1 MNDEKMVKEEVKAAD
16 TEAVRDKRPKT
27 RKRLVWRAVTCAV
40 LAILVLGAALLIP
53 KLDLKGLHK
62 PFMEGSNDATEAP
75 ADPDVTAAPE
85 ATAIP
90 DTEGYLVTAPEERE
104 YAKSPY
110 SKELDWGSAEFE
122 SMEREWTRQLSARRE
137 AAVNAPDINAFSSAL
152 IKALREEAGEGNL
165 VCSPLNIY
173 MALAMLTETTG
184 GDTRAELLDALG
196 AKSIEELRASAAAY
210 LAAEPNDDGVSK
222 CTIANSLW
230 MCSRIGYMTDALETL
245 AECYGASSYWGDPAE
260 EAYSQA
266 LRDWL
271 NENTGGLL
279 KDSVN
284 NVKMDPETVLALA
297 STVYLKAAWSSD
309 YREEET
315 APRTFRGKK
324 GDKETDFMN
333 KRDTTTLYYKGEDYA
348 LFCDCL
354 KNGGRMWYI
363 LPDEGVDP
371 AELMERIG
379 FSFTDGSLF
388 GSTRCTVVVSAPKLD
403 VTSELSLIPAL
414 KAMGI
419 NRCFDPSL
427 SDFTPLT
434 RDTDGLCVTSAK
446 HAARVKTDEEGIE
459 AAAYTVMLVN
469 ETAAMIDPETVYF
482 TLDRPFAFVVTGM
495 TDAPMFFGIVNDID

>member
-1 MNDEKMVKEEVKAAD
+1 MNNEKIIETVDGTDPELTME
-16 TEAVRDKRPKT
+16 KRPAS
-27 RKRLVWRAVTCAV
+27 RKRLFLRVGALC
-40 LAILVLGAALLIP
+40 LALLMLAGAAIALP
-53 KLDLKGLHK
+53 KLMKKHHEAAAD
-62 PFMEGSNDATEAP
+62 PTEAPATEAP
-75 ADPDVTAAPE
+75 ATQAPSSTAVPH
-85 ATAIP
+85 P
-90 DTEGYLVTAPEERE
+90 GGYLVAAPADREFAEAPVFTEDGRLPENYSELEELWR
-104 YAKSPY
+104 
-110 SKELDWGSAEFE
+110 KELD
-122 SMEREWTRQLSARRE
+122 ARRE
-137 AAVNAPDINAFSSAL
+137 AASSAPDINTFSSAL
-152 IKALREEAGEGNL
+152 LKALCDEAGDKN
-165 VCSPLNIY
+165 VVFSPLNIY

-388 GSTRCTVVVSAPKLD
+388 GSTRYTVVVSAPKLD

-434 RDTDGLCVTSAK
+434 LDTEGLYVSSAK

-469 ETAAMIDPETVYF
+469 ETAVMIDPETVYF

-495 TDAPMFFGIVNDID
+495 TDAPMFVGIVNDID

>member
-1 MNDEKMVKEEVKAAD
+1 MNNEKIFKTAD
-16 TEAVRDKRPKT
+16 GTDPERMADARPKT
-27 RKRLVWRAVTCAV
+27 RKRLWRRIGTCAV

-62 PFMEGSNDATEAP
+62 PFMDGSNDATEAP
-75 ADPDVTAAPE
+75 A
-85 ATAIP
+85 IP
-90 DTEGYLVTAPEERE
+90 DIEGYLVTAPEERE

-110 SKELDWGSAEFE
+110 LKELDWGSAEFE
-122 SMEREWTRQLSARRE
+122 SMEREWRQQLSARRD
-137 AAVNAPDINAFSSAL
+137 AADKAPDINAFASAL
-152 IKALREEAGEGNL
+152 VKALHDEAGEGNL

-184 GDTRAELLDALG
+184 GETRDELLKTLG
-196 AKSIEELRASAAAY
+196 AGSIEELRASAAAY
-210 LAAEPNDDGVSK
+210 LASEPIDDGVSK
-222 CTIANSLW
+222 CAIANSLW
-230 MCSRIGYMTDALETL
+230 MNKRIGFLTDTLETL
-245 AECYGASSYWGDPAE
+245 ADCYGASSYWGDPAE

-266 LRDWL
+266 LRAWL
-271 NENTGGLL
+271 NDNTGGLL
-279 KDSVN
+279 KDSVKN
-284 NVKMDPETVLALA
+284 ISMDPSTVLALA
-297 STVYLKAAWSSD
+297 STVYLKTAWDSD
-309 YREEET
+309 YDRSDT
-315 APRTFRGKK
+315 APRVFHGKK

-388 GSTRCTVVVSAPKLD
+388 GSTRYTVVVSAPKLD
-403 VTSELSLIPAL
+403 VSSDLSLIPAL
-414 KAMGI
+414 RAMGI

-434 RDTDGLCVTSAK
+434 LDTDGLFVSSAK

-459 AAAYTVMLVN
+459 AAAYTVMLVA
-469 ETAAMIDPETVYF
+469 ESAMMPDPETVEF
-482 TLDRPFAFVVTGM
+482 ILDRPFAFVVTGM
-495 TDAPMFFGIVNDID
+495 TDAPMFFGIVNDVEQ

>member
-27 RKRLVWRAVTCAV
+27 RKRLVWRAVTCAALAVLV
-40 LAILVLGAALLIP
+40 LASALMIP
-53 KLDLKGLHK
+53 KLSKLHREK
-62 PFMEGSNDATEAP
+62 QEASRTDEP
-75 ADPDVTAAPE
+75 ASPTAAPTDVTE
-85 ATAIP
+85 PTAAP
-90 DTEGYLVTAPEERE
+90 SLPGYLAAAPEKRE
-104 YAKSPY
+104 FVKSPY
-110 SKELDWGSAEFE
+110 SDGVEWGSEE
-122 SMEREWTRQLSARRE
+122 YETLQREWTRELSARRE

-309 YREEET
+309 YDRSDT
-315 APRTFRGKK
+315 APRVFHGKK

-469 ETAAMIDPETVYF
+469 ETAMMPDPETVYF

-495 TDAPMFFGIVNDID
+495 TDAPMFVGIVNDID